1 MPEGSAR
8 ELSRH
13 LQRLQAESGRLER
26 AGAPGAKQTSPKV
39 EDALLRI
46 DRFARRALLLTVYEQ
61 LSAEVVSQPKAFNT
75 KDFQQSPFGHDLG
88 TTPSRLESAA
98 LRILS
103 VSGRNANENRN
114 RNRRFERLEGRP

>member
-46 DRFARRALLLTVYEQ
+46 DRFARRALLLTVFEQ
-61 LSAEVVSQPKAFNT
+61 LSAEVVPSLRHSIPRTSSNHHSVTTWAQRR
-75 KDFQQSPFGHDLG
+75 HDSNPL
-88 TTPSRLESAA
+88 
-98 LRILS
+98 LS
-103 VSGRNANENRN
+103 V
-114 RNRRFERLEGRP
+114 F